1 MTSPFERHREAARA
15 RVRAAGLARPGP
27 DSITWTI
34 NREVL
39 IVASWG
45 RAILLQLAHPA
56 IAAALD
62 DHSSFRGSLL
72 SGVRRMQSTIG
83 AMLAITFGDDEQM
96 IAAAARI
103 NTIHDRVRGAGY
115 DAHDRELQRWVH
127 ATLLDSTLR
136 TFESLVRRLTV
147 EERDRYCLEA
157 AVMEPLMGMPAG
169 WLPRDAASLDG
180 YMRAA
185 LDAGTLHVTPASR
198 ALARAVLY
206 PPRWY
211 VAWPAFRP
219 TQLLTIGSLP
229 PAVREAYGF
238 AWSAADARALAR
250 WTRLLR
256 AVRRLAPP
264 LAREWPMSRR
274 RDRPAAAAV
283 VESRRE
289 ADVLAP
295 RRAGA
300 PGRARGDR
308 RLAFGAVR
316 RR

>member
-1 MTSPFERHREAARA
+1 MTSPFERHRDGARA
-15 RVRAAGLARPGP
+15 RLRAAALARPGP
-27 DSITWTI
+27 GSITWTI
-34 NREVL
+34 NREVM

-45 RAILLQLAHPA
+45 RAILLQLAHPS

-83 AMLAITFGDDEQM
+83 AMLAITFGDDEDM

-115 DAHDRELQRWVH
+115 DAHDPGLQRWVH

-136 TFESLVRRLTV
+136 TFESLVRPLTSD
-147 EERDRYCLEA
+147 ERDRYCLEA
-157 AVMEPLMGMPAG
+157 VVMEPLMGMPAG
-169 WLPRDAASLDG
+169 WLPRDAASLDE
-180 YMRAA
+180 YMRAV
-185 LDAGTLHVTPASR
+185 LDAGTLRVTPASR

-229 PAVREAYGF
+229 PAVRQAYGF
-238 AWSAADARALAR
+238 SWSARDARALAR
-250 WTRLLR
+250 WTTLLR
-256 AVRRLAPP
+256 TIRRVVPP

-274 RDRPAAAAV
+274 RDRQAVAGV
-283 VESRRE
+283 VESRGE

-300 PGRARGDR
+300 AGRAHGGR
-308 RLAFGAVR
+308 RLAFGAGR